1 MGIIV
6 DDDFG
11 FITQYSIVQY
21 IIYIVSVS
29 VSARL
34 QYMSP
39 NMNMYCTYYHLQY
52 VLYHQLCV
60 QYSTVSYICDYEGV
74 IQMQYVLQS
83 TVEANVLISL
93 LL

>member
-52 VLYHQLCV
+52 VS
-60 QYSTVSYICDYEGV
+60 STVCT
-74 IQMQYVLQS
+74 IQYCIIYL
-83 TVEANVLISL
+83 
-93 LL
+93 